1 MRGYF
6 GIGVEGISKPMN
18 AGSLFRAANAF
29 GASFVFTIG
38 ANYQHR
44 EGQRADTSHAAGSVP
59 FYEWPDVEALVIPRK
74 CALVGVE
81 LLDEATELPRYRH
94 PGTAA
99 YVLGPE
105 RGELSPELLARC
117 HDVIKIPTKF
127 CINVGMAG
135 ALVMY
140 DRLLSSTRFGERPVM
155 PGTRPAAPELSEWE
169 HPAVPPIPRS

>member
-1 MRGYF
+1 
-6 GIGVEGISKPMN
+6 MN

-29 GASFVFTIG
+29 GASFVFTINT
-38 ANYQHR
+38 NYR
-44 EGQRADTSHAAGSVP
+44 LRKGEKADTSHASRSVP
-59 FYEWPDVEALVIPRK
+59 LYEWATVDDLVLPRK

-94 PGTAA
+94 PAAAA
-99 YVLGPE
+99 YMLGPE
-105 RGELSPELLARC
+105 RGALSPQLLARC

-140 DRLLSSTRFGERPVM
+140 DRLLSSTRFGERPVV
-155 PGTRPAAPELSEWE
+155 PQARALRPDLNEWE
-169 HPAVPPIPRS
+169 SPGEGPRH